1 MRVRV
6 RVRVRVGV
14 WGRAGVRAGVRG
26 RVKVRV
32 REDELAVDDLR
43 LAGDGRA
50 AVAVERREEGALAG
64 DRRECLVVVERAD
77 IPRHLLVLV
86 ADLDADRAL

>member
-1 MRVRV
+1 ML
-6 RVRVRVGV
+6 GL
-14 WGRAGVRAGVRG
+14 GSGSGSGLGYLGDEAF
-26 RVKVRV
+26 
-32 REDELAVDDLR
+32 EDELAVDDLR
-43 LAGDGRA
+43 LASDGRA